1 MALHDWLVFMA
12 IWFAAGTPLGPNALN
27 CIVVSASNGF
37 QRSLWAVLG
46 VALAAL
52 CHLAAMSV
60 GLSTILLANATLFH
74 AIKWFGVAYLAWM
87 GVTMLTRQ
95 AALPNLPQGRPVSR
109 LAATQRAFLISLTN
123 PKAILV
129 YLAVFPQFIKPTQD
143 LAPQLA
149 ILVPSALVIV
159 VLIYTG
165 YCALGLGVRRLL
177 STLRRR
183 RAFNRGVGGFY
194 LFSAL
199 GLAWF
204 DPRRS

>member
-1 MALHDWLVFMA
+1 MSLHEWLVFMT
-12 IWFAAGTPLGPNALN
+12 IWFAAGIPLGPNALN

-37 QRSLWAVLG
+37 RRSLWSVLG
-46 VALAAL
+46 VTLAAT
-52 CHLAAMSV
+52 CHMAAMGV
-60 GLSTILLANATLFH
+60 GLSPILLANAMVFQ

-87 GVTMLTRQ
+87 GVMMLTRR
-95 AALPNLPQGRPVSR
+95 AAPPELPQEPSVTRFT
-109 LAATQRAFLISLTN
+109 AARRGFLVSLTN

-129 YLAVFPQFIKPTQD
+129 YLAVFPQFIKPAQE
-143 LAPQLA
+143 LVPQLA
-149 ILVPSALVIV
+149 ILVPSALAIVIV
-159 VLIYTG
+159 IYTG
-165 YCALGLGVRRLL
+165 YCMLGLGVRRLL

-194 LFSAL
+194 LLSAL